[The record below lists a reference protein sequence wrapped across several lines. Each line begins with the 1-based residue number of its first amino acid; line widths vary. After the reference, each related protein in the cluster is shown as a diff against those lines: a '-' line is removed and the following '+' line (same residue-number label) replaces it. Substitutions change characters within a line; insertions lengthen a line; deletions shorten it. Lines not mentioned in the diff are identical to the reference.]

1 MIRRPPRSTRTD
13 TLFPYTTL
21 FRSVLALD
29 RDRRG
34 GRVGRAAE
42 LEARNVELFVE
53 VKGAALIAEP
63 AAVVRRDADFLRELV
78 EARHIVL
85 ALRLERD
92 QPRSRFGP
100 EDGAEAA
107 VAVAAAA
114 EIAVPIG
121 GYRVGGDRPGII
133 FDVAPG
139 VRSDRGPMGK

>member
-1 MIRRPPRSTRTD
+1 MQFEA
-13 TLFPYTTL
+13 TLEFIIDRAEDAVSL
-21 FRSVLALD
+21 AVLALD

-53 VKGAALIAEP
+53 VKGAELIAEP

-92 QPRSRFGP
+92 QPRSRCGQ

-107 VAVAAAA
+107 V
-114 EIAVPIG
+114 
-121 GYRVGGDRPGII
+121 
-133 FDVAPG
+133 
-139 VRSDRGPMGK
+139 